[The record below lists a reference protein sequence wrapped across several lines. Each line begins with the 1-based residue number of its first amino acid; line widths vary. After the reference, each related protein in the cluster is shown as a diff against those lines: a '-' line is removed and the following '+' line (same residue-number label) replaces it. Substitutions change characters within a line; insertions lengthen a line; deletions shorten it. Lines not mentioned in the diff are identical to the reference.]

1 MVSFACGVP
10 LPVVRES
17 TMFSW
22 ASVAGK
28 PSWQV
33 SSMQQEAIPS
43 TPSGLQVAHLLPIYT
58 PAAAPA
64 TGSSVPATFT
74 LGTML
79 DGLILNTLPLWQIE
93 TRLCPSLNHFTL
105 YVTTVLQAMP
115 WFRRLHFT
123 SRFERCFEA
132 DVYNPSSDPETAPSA
147 RHHPP

>member
-1 MVSFACGVP
+1 MWGSFACCKGKHSVFMSICAWEAI
-10 LPVVRES
+10 V
-17 TMFSW
+17 
-22 ASVAGK
+22 ASVFYATRSNTFNSQWAAG
-28 PSWQV
+28 
-33 SSMQQEAIPS
+33 SSLA
-43 TPSGLQVAHLLPIYT
+43 PIHT

-93 TRLCPSLNHFTL
+93 TSLCPSLNYFTL
-105 YVTTVLQAMP
+105 DVTTVLQAMP

-123 SRFERCFEA
+123 SSFERCFEA
-132 DVYNPSSDPETAPSA
+132 DVCSPSSDPETAPSA